1 MKILLAPDSFKGSMT
16 SVQIIKYIEEI
27 ALTHFNPLEIVKVP
41 IADGGE
47 GTVDAIV
54 LASGNRGIFKT
65 INVIDPL
72 GRDIS
77 AKYGIID
84 GKTAII
90 EMAQAS
96 GLPLISADERNPLI
110 TTSFGTGQLL
120 KAAIQ
125 EGIRDIVIGIGGSA
139 TNDGGIGAMKALG
152 IKFLDSEG
160 KDVGSGGNALAKVKN
175 IDISEID
182 AQVKECHFTIIC
194 DVSNPITG
202 PEGATY
208 TFGPQ
213 KGADEEMLKILE
225 AGMINYAKVLNKK
238 FNIDVDSIFGGGAAG
253 GLGAS
258 LAVFLNAEMRPGIET
273 VLDTVNFDDLLE
285 NVDLVIT
292 GEGRIDGQ
300 SVYGKVPVGVASRC
314 KKKNIPVIA
323 IVGSIGQDAF
333 KVYEYGIT
341 SIFPIVNSPMSLESA
356 MCNAEILIKD
366 TADRV
371 FRALKINLKH

>member
-16 SVQIIKYIEEI
+16 SVQIINYIEEV
-27 ALTHFNPLEIVKVP
+27 ASNHFNPLEIIKVP

-54 LASGNRGIFKT
+54 LASGNRGVFKT
-65 INVIDPL
+65 TVVMDPL
-72 GRDIS
+72 GREIT

-96 GLPLISADERNPLI
+96 GLPLINADERNPLI

-120 KAAIQ
+120 KAAIN
-125 EGIRDIVIGIGGSA
+125 EGIRDFIIGIGGSA

-160 KDVGSGGNALAKVKN
+160 KDVGSGGNALAKVKK
-175 IDISEID
+175 IDIREID
-182 AQVKECHFTIIC
+182 AHIKECRFTIIC

-213 KGADEEMLKILE
+213 KGADEEKLKILE
-225 AGMINYAKVLNKK
+225 AGMINYAEVLNEH
-238 FNIDVDSIFGGGAAG
+238 FNINVESIFGGGAAG

-285 NVDLVIT
+285 NVDLVLT

-300 SVYGKVPVGVASRC
+300 SVYGKVPVGVASRS

-323 IVGSIGQDAF
+323 IVGSIGQDAN
-333 KVYEYGIT
+333 KVYEYGIS
-341 SIFPIVNSPMSLESA
+341 SIFPIVNSPMTLESA
-356 MCNAEILIKD
+356 MSNSEVLLKD
-366 TADRV
+366 TVDRV
-371 FRALKINLKH
+371 FRALKINL